1 MAQHAERLKE
11 ERIAQ
16 AATLAARRLTGDQ
29 ADAAARFVRVFAQNV
44 APEDVAAFA
53 PEDLYGAALSLF
65 AFAGRRTPGT
75 PEVRVFSP
83 RADADGWSCRH
94 TVVEIVND
102 DMPFL
107 VDSVAAELQRQDLA
121 VHLVVHPVVAVERDG
136 DRLIA
141 VGRGAARESM
151 MHIEVA
157 ALADPERR
165 EQVRTGLLEVLGDV
179 RRAVADWPAMRDR
192 MVAAQARL
200 EAEGPGLPADERA
213 EADAFLEWL
222 VHDHF
227 TFLGCREYVFGTAA
241 EAGAGVAIVPGSGL
255 GVLGAEEAPVFDGLR
270 HFTTLPAEVQQFL
283 RRPTA
288 LVVTK
293 SSHKARV
300 HRAIPMDVIA
310 VKRFDADGAPVGL
323 SVFAGLYTSAAYS
336 AGARTIPILRRKVA
350 WVMERAGFDRTA
362 TTARRCCTSSTPI
375 RATSCSRSTR
385 RPCSPS
391 PAASCIW
398 RSVRGSPS
406 SCGGTR
412 SSASCRAL
420 VYAPRDRYDTELRQ
434 RFQRILADALA
445 GEVMSFTTRLGESPL
460 ARVHFVV
467 RTTPGAIPDFS
478 PEAVETLL
486 VEAGRSWRD
495 RLKERSTRAWARP
508 RRRPP

>member
-29 ADAAARFVRVFAQNV
+29 ADAAARSCASSPRTWHRRMS
-44 APEDVAAFA
+44 P
-53 PEDLYGAALSLF
+53 PSR
-65 AFAGRRTPGT
+65 RRTSTGRPQPRRVRRT
-75 PEVRVFSP
+75 ADARHAEVRACSA
-83 RADADGWSCRH
+83 RAADADGWSCRH

-107 VDSVAAELQRQDLA
+107 STRSRPTAAQDLA

-136 DRLIA
+136 DRLVA
-141 VGRGAARESM
+141 VGRGAGRESM

-165 EQVRTGLLEVLGDV
+165 EQVRAGLLEVLGDV

-200 EAEGPGLPADERA
+200 EAEGAGLPADERA

-336 AGARTIPILRRKVA
+336 AGARTIPILWRRSPGSWSGPADPNSHDGK
-350 WVMERAGFDRTA
+350 
-362 TTARRCCTSSTPI
+362 RCCILDTY
-375 RATSCSRSTR
+375 RATSCSDR
-385 RPCSPS
+385 RE
-391 PAASCIW
+391 ALFAIAQTGGASAG
-398 RSVRGSPS
+398 RLF
-406 SCGGTR
+406 CGTC
-412 SSASCRAL
+412 SSASCR
-420 VYAPRDRYDTELRQ
+420 VTYA
-434 RFQRILADALA
+434 A
-445 GEVMSFTTRLGESPL
+445 
-460 ARVHFVV
+460 
-467 RTTPGAIPDFS
+467 
-478 PEAVETLL
+478 
-486 VEAGRSWRD
+486 
-495 RLKERSTRAWARP
+495 
-508 RRRPP
+508 